1 MSSAVA
7 WISEGNP
14 GPRVGDSTGRQE
26 VTLAG
31 RGRGARLPN
40 PLLSSPSPPPAT
52 MTSWQLGLMGMGG
65 PSTLGPGARI
75 PQGSSSLG
83 LTGVPRASAVVLSKR
98 KESKVGCS
106 ERSFENQ
113 GAWGSPAPS
122 PGLSFL
128 SPAVCPLSHFCTA
141 PLFPALPQFPFFFF
155 LCLGFCHLLLFSRSV
170 VSDSLG
176 PRGLQDAGLPCPSPT
191 PGACSNSCPSNQ

>member
-65 PSTLGPGARI
+65 PSTLGPGART

-83 LTGVPRASAVVLSKR
+83 LTGVPRASAIVLSKR

-106 ERSFENQ
+106 ERSFENR
-113 GAWGSPAPS
+113 GARGSPAPS
-122 PGLSFL
+122 PGSSFL
-128 SPAVCPLSHFCTA
+128 SPAVCLSTKSSLHG
-141 PLFPALPQFPFFFF
+141 P
-155 LCLGFCHLLLFSRSV
+155 V
-170 VSDSLG
+170 VSCSASVSLF
-176 PRGLQDAGLPCPSPT
+176 LLSLPWLLSLV
-191 PGACSNSCPSNQ
+191 AVQSLSRV